1 MELTVASRA
10 PGKKSQTK
18 KTRREG
24 SIPAILYSLGEKGEE
39 VVVNGLTFKKL
50 LNTIEPGTLSSMV
63 FTLSHQ
69 DKKFIGHQGKQVRAI
84 LKDIQYNITT
94 YDVIHLDF
102 VALHDDVPV
111 TLNIPIKCTNT
122 VDCQGVKLG
131 GVFRQMVRHLKVRCL
146 PKDIPSHF
154 EIDVRDLNLGQSV
167 KLESI
172 RLPHGVTPVEDLKAV
187 AVVIAR
193 R

>member
-1 MELTVASRA
+1 MELTVASRT
-10 PGKKSQTK
+10 PGKKSETK
-18 KTRREG
+18 KIRREG
-24 SIPAILYSLGEKGEE
+24 SIPAVLYSLGEKGEE
-39 VVVNGLTFKKL
+39 VVVDGITFKKI

-69 DKKFIGHQGKQVRAI
+69 DKKFIAHQGKQVRAI

-102 VALHDDVPV
+102 VALHEDTPV
-111 TLNIPIKCTNT
+111 TLNIPIKCINT

-131 GVFRQMVRHLKVRCL
+131 GALRQMLRYLKVRCL

-154 EIDVRDLNLGQSV
+154 EIDVRDLGLGQAI
-167 KLESI
+167 KLES
-172 RLPHGVTPVEDLKAV
+172 LSMPHGVTPVEDLKAV